1 MFSVFMKRIYDK
13 AKISAAI
20 SNSRYRE
27 VLEALDG
34 KLSGGFF
41 LTEYE
46 TGEFVCA
53 PDSKTDLFQIV
64 VSGQVSIY
72 FIRNDGSSYSLAFS
86 ESDVLIG
93 VPELFDIENAGVF
106 AEANGKVTCLCFL
119 MNENREMLLDNNLF
133 LRMIA
138 KSSSIILNVVTKKE
152 AVPTSLKERLL
163 AYMHYKC
170 PDQILRGVEK
180 VAFQLHCSPRQ
191 LQRVLNELT
200 DCGGTEK
207 IGKGAYRLK

>member
-1 MFSVFMKRIYDK
+1 MKRIYDK

-46 TGEFVCA
+46 SGEFVCA
-53 PDSKTDLFQIV
+53 PDAKNDLFQIV
-64 VSGQVSIY
+64 VSGVVSIY

-93 VPELFDIENAGVF
+93 VSELFDIKNTGVF
-106 AEANGKVTCLCFL
+106 AEANGKVTSLCFL
-119 MNENREMLLDNNLF
+119 MNENREKLLDNNLF

-138 KSSSIILNVVTKKE
+138 KSSSIILDVVTMKD
-152 AVPTSLKERLL
+152 AAPTSLKDRTL

-170 PDQILRGVEK
+170 PDKILRGVEK
-180 VAFQLHCSPRQ
+180 AAFQLHCSPRQ

-200 DCGGTEK
+200 DCGETEK
-207 IGKGAYRLK
+207 IGKGAYRLVITK

>member
-1 MFSVFMKRIYDK
+1 MKRIYDK

-46 TGEFVCA
+46 SGEFVCA
-53 PDSKTDLFQIV
+53 PDAKNDLFQIV
-64 VSGQVSIY
+64 VSGVVSIY

-93 VPELFDIENAGVF
+93 VSELFDIKNTGVF
-106 AEANGKVTCLCFL
+106 AEANGKVTSLCFL
-119 MNENREMLLDNNLF
+119 MNENREKLLDNNLF

-138 KSSSIILNVVTKKE
+138 KSSSIILDVVTMKD
-152 AVPTSLKERLL
+152 AAPTSLKDRTL

-170 PDQILRGVEK
+170 PDKILRGVEK
-180 VAFQLHCSPRQ
+180 AAFQLHCSPRQ

-200 DCGGTEK
+200 DCGETEK
-207 IGKGAYRLK
+207 IGKGAYKLK

>member
-1 MFSVFMKRIYDK
+1 MKRIYDK

-41 LTEYE
+41 LTVYE

-53 PDSKTDLFQIV
+53 PDEKNDLFQIV
-64 VSGQVSIY
+64 VSGVVSIY

-93 VPELFDIENAGVF
+93 VSELFEIKNTGVF
-106 AEANGKVTCLCFL
+106 AEANGKVTSLCFL
-119 MNENREMLLDNNLF
+119 MNENREKLLDNNLF

-138 KSSSIILNVVTKKE
+138 KSSSIILDVVTMKD
-152 AVPTSLKERLL
+152 AAPTSLKDRTL

-170 PDQILRGVEK
+170 PDKILRGVEK
-180 VAFQLHCSPRQ
+180 AAFQLHCSPRQ

-200 DCGGTEK
+200 DCGETEK
-207 IGKGAYRLK
+207 IGKGAYKLK

>member
-1 MFSVFMKRIYDK
+1 MKRIYDK

-41 LTEYE
+41 LIEYE

-53 PDSKTDLFQIV
+53 PDANNELFQIV
-64 VSGQVSIY
+64 VSGLVSIY
-72 FIRNDGSSYSLAFS
+72 FIRNDGSSYSLASS
-86 ESDVLIG
+86 ESDVIIG
-93 VPELFDIENAGVF
+93 VSELFDIENAGVF

-119 MNENREMLLDNNLF
+119 MNENREKLLDNNLF

-138 KSSSIILNVVTKKE
+138 KSSSIILDVVTKKE

-170 PDQILRGVEK
+170 PDKILRGVEK

-207 IGKGAYRLK
+207 IGKGAYRLVSTKKR

>member
-1 MFSVFMKRIYDK
+1 MKRIYDK

-53 PDSKTDLFQIV
+53 PDAKNELFQIV
-64 VSGQVSIY
+64 VSGLVSIY

-93 VPELFDIENAGVF
+93 VSELFDIKNTGVF

-119 MNENREMLLDNNLF
+119 MNENRTKLLDNNSF
-133 LRMIA
+133 LRLIA
-138 KSSSIILNVVTKKE
+138 KTSSMILDVVTMKD
-152 AVPTSLKERLL
+152 AAPTSLKDRTL
-163 AYMHYKC
+163 AYMYYKC
-170 PDQILRGVEK
+170 PDKILRGVEK
-180 VAFQLHCSPRQ
+180 AAFQLHCSPRQ

-200 DCGGTEK
+200 DCGETEK
-207 IGKGAYRLK
+207 IGKGAYRLVITK